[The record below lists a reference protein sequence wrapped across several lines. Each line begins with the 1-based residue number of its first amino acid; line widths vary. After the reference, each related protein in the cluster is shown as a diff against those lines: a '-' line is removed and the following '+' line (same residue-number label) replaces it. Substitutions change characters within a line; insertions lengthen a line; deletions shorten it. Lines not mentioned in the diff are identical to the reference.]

1 MRKNFFKHC
10 KNYPSLAGKIAYIY
24 RFDVGSGGFHLYFFR
39 ASETKSSPLC
49 LYELN

>member
-24 RFDVGSGGFHLYFFR
+24 RFDARSGGFIFIFVGQVRQRVRPFAYM
-39 ASETKSSPLC
+39 S
-49 LYELN
+49 